1 MTTRSLP
8 IGVIGYRGFG
18 AFCTEAFHEAGTG
31 HVVAY
36 AGRDQSAM
44 DAVAQKYGVLRT
56 YTDWRALVADPA
68 VQIVH
73 IVTPPGLHAEMAVS
87 ALRAGKHVFAE
98 KPLATSNED
107 ARRILDAGRESDRL
121 VGINYVMRYDPL
133 YQLAGQIAQSGV
145 LGALTHVGFENYASD
160 EGLGD
165 DHWFWD
171 KPQSGGIFVEHGVH
185 FFDIIGA
192 IVGADAQ
199 SVLGRTW
206 TRADGT
212 EKEDR
217 VQAIVT
223 YASGVDASFYHAF
236 NRPSA
241 LEKQTAHFAFE
252 RGHVA
257 LDGWIPTTLHLS
269 AIVSQDNLDALQ
281 SLMPVTVVDDEGFSG
296 DIGRTVRGNGKTYHV
311 HHRVHA
317 QERLA
322 APTPVYKK
330 AVGDALTDFVRA
342 IEDPAH
348 VRRVTAEDGARSLA
362 VAVAARQSAETGQA
376 VAPAL

>member
-1 MTTRSLP
+1 MTHSSLP
-8 IGVIGYRGFG
+8 IGIIGYRGFG
-18 AFCTEAFHEAGTG
+18 AFCTEAFRDAGAG

-36 AGRDQSAM
+36 AGRDKAAM
-44 DAVAQKYGVLRT
+44 DAVAQKHGVLRT

-73 IVTPPGLHAEMAVS
+73 IVTPPDLHAEMAVA
-87 ALRAGKHVFAE
+87 ALRAGKHVFGE
-98 KPLATSNED
+98 KPLATTNQD
-107 ARRILDAGRESDRL
+107 ARRILDAGRDAGKL

-133 YQLAGQIAQSGV
+133 YQLTQQIAQSAV

-171 KPQSGGIFVEHGVH
+171 KPQSGGIFIEHGVH
-185 FFDIIGA
+185 FFDIVGS
-192 IVGADAQ
+192 IVGAQAD

-206 TRADGT
+206 TRPDGT
-212 EKEDR
+212 HKEDR
-217 VQAIVT
+217 VQAIVS
-223 YASGVDASFYHAF
+223 YANGMEASFYHAF
-236 NRPSA
+236 NRPGA

-252 RGHVA
+252 RGHIS

-269 AIVSQDNLDALQ
+269 AIVSQSDLDVLRELL
-281 SLMPVTVVDDEGFSG
+281 SVTVVDDESFPAET
-296 DIGRTVRGNGKTYHV
+296 GRTVRGNGKTYHI

-330 AVGDALTDFVRA
+330 AVGDALTDFVLA
-342 IEDPAH
+342 IQNPAH
-348 VRRVTAEDGARSLA
+348 IRRVTGEDGARSLA
-362 VAVAARQSAETGQA
+362 VAVAARQSAEEGRA
-376 VAPAL
+376 VAPAV

>member
-1 MTTRSLP
+1 MTPLPLP
-8 IGVIGYRGFG
+8 IGIIGYRGFG

-31 HVVAY
+31 RVAAY
-36 AGRDQSAM
+36 AGRDRAAM

-56 YTDWRALVADPA
+56 YTDWHELVTDPA
-68 VQIVH
+68 VEIVH
-73 IVTPPGLHAEMAVS
+73 IVTPPGLHAEMAVA
-87 ALRAGKHVFAE
+87 ALRAGKHVFGE
-98 KPLATSNED
+98 KPLATTNED
-107 ARRILDAGRESDRL
+107 ARRILEAGRESGKL

-133 YQLAGQIAQSGV
+133 YQLVAQIAQSGV

-160 EGLGD
+160 EGLAD

-171 KPQSGGIFVEHGVH
+171 KPQSGGIFIEHGVH
-185 FFDIIGA
+185 FFDIVGA
-192 IVGADAQ
+192 IVGAEAQ
-199 SVLGRTW
+199 SVLGRAW
-206 TRADGT
+206 TRRDGT
-212 EKEDR
+212 HKEDR

-223 YASGVDASFYHAF
+223 YRNGIEASFYHAF
-236 NRPSA
+236 NRPGA

-252 RGHVA
+252 RGHIS

-269 AIVSQDNLDALQ
+269 AIVSQDDLDALRE
-281 SLMPVTVVDDEGFSG
+281 LMSVTVVDDEAFPAAT
-296 DIGRTVRGNGKTYHV
+296 GRAVRGNGNTYHV

-330 AVGDALTDFVRA
+330 AVGDALSDFVLA
-342 IEDPAH
+342 IRYPAH

-362 VAVAARQSAETGQA
+362 VAVAARQSAEEGRA